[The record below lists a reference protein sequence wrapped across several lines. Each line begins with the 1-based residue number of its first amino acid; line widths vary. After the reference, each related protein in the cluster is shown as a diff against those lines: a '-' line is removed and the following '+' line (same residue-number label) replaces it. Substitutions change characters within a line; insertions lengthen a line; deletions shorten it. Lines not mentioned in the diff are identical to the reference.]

1 MFLAELT
8 YGALLWTVFRTKI
21 LIVNSK
27 SLFSFSPKRC
37 VSNYSFKTF
46 MINMPLTSVICGFSN
61 NWAKIIFIFNSK
73 ISSEWLKNIYAKFFH
88 SIWYDAICAL
98 VLVPSSHST
107 MNFMVQLTTM
117 AKMAGSSYDFRQALS
132 NIARQAWSKL
142 NNYNSKELD
151 TIEQRLKPT
160 ESKTW

>member
-1 MFLAELT
+1 MFQAELT

-61 NWAKIIFIFNSK
+61 NWAKIISSIHKSVQNDSK
-73 ISSEWLKNIYAKFFH
+73 IYMLNFFIPYGMMQYVH
-88 SIWYDAICAL
+88 LFWCP
-98 VLVPSSHST
+98 VLTQP
-107 MNFMVQLTTM
+107 
-117 AKMAGSSYDFRQALS
+117 
-132 NIARQAWSKL
+132 
-142 NNYNSKELD
+142 
-151 TIEQRLKPT
+151 
-160 ESKTW
+160 